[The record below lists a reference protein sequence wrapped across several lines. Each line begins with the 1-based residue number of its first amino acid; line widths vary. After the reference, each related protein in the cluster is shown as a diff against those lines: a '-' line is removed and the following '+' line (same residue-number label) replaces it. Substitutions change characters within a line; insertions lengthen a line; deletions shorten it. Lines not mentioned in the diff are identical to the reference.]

1 MKPSKPGVPSTMTH
15 LTTIPAAVTLRC
27 IALNKII
34 SQAAITLL
42 RSQEWQM
49 DLCSVVQSLA
59 IQTGVDRAFLIQQ
72 VGSQGMVYCQWASVD
87 NASRPNPACGDNSSK
102 LSCEYLAS
110 LSIQT
115 SPTQNQSVAAN
126 PGETLETSMLA
137 FPIGGEEPWGWMV
150 FETCAGKRKWYP
162 MELDTLRS
170 AAEVIFASLERASQ
184 TGANI
189 SADIRLR
196 DLFDQLPVVV
206 YTAEIEDVPQI
217 TWVSPQ
223 VEMHIGWRP
232 DELLAKPNNW
242 MELIWPEDRVR
253 VERSLKAAILTRSS
267 LSVECRLVSNSG
279 SPIWFRHDASILYD
293 NTGKPH
299 LIQGVLQNINQSKNI
314 EAELNRL
321 YHEEHLQRLM
331 VEGLTVT
338 SSALSA
344 TMDVNRIPDLLLQE
358 LAHILPYDTATFWN
372 LDGDHLEL
380 CRARGYSLVF
390 GKEVEG
396 HIIKRMPLET
406 TPTLKLI
413 LDTGKP
419 LIIETVEPGNHPLPH
434 GFAQHIRS
442 WAGAPILV
450 QGKPIGLFTI
460 ESRESGR
467 FNQSMRSIL
476 SAICAQAGLSYQ
488 NANLYQAE
496 KRLRT
501 RAEMLQKATAALT
514 AELELPQLLEQVMNY
529 LGSVVQH
536 DSVCIFL
543 YEDENKAM
551 RAVAGRGFKKP
562 KEIIGK
568 LYSAD
573 NSLFTIVFQQK
584 KPLIIDDTLGD
595 ARFERWGEAQHI
607 RGWMGIPLIWRE
619 KVIGCMTVDSR
630 SPNAYD
636 EDTANYALAFA
647 NQVASAIQISRLFSE
662 LQSLA
667 LSDPLTGAINRRQF
681 FEMATAIVAKT
692 KSENRTVSAI
702 MIDVDNYKKIN
713 DTHGH
718 LSGDLILKVVTDCF
732 RSVLNPDDLLSR
744 VGGDEFAVLLPDQ
757 GRLQAEEVAERLRAS
772 LEQAAIIVRNQQVD
786 ITASFGVAEIDR
798 NRMDLDDL
806 LNRADQALYLSK
818 SAGKNKV
825 S

>member
-1 MKPSKPGVPSTMTH
+1 MTH
-15 LTTIPAAVTLRC
+15 STTIPEDVILRC
-27 IALNKII
+27 IAQNRII
-34 SQAAITLL
+34 SQTAITLL
-42 RSQEWQM
+42 QSQEWHT
-49 DLCSVVQSLA
+49 DLCAVLRAIA
-59 IQTGVDRAFLIQQ
+59 IQAGVDRALLIQRI
-72 VGSQGMVYCQWASVD
+72 GAQGIIYCQWVSADLTNQPDS
-87 NASRPNPACGDNSSK
+87 ACGELPST
-102 LSCEYLAS
+102 LSIEYLAS
-110 LSIQT
+110 LGNQT
-115 SPTQNQSVAAN
+115 SLTQNQTDAAA
-126 PGETLETSMLA
+126 PEEVLETSRIA
-137 FPIGGEEPWGWMV
+137 FPVGGKEPWGWLV
-150 FETCAGKRKWYP
+150 LDVCAGKRKWYP

-170 AAEVIFASLERASQ
+170 AAEVIFAGLERASQ
-184 TGANI
+184 TAASI
-189 SADIRLR
+189 SSEIRLR
-196 DLFDQLPVVV
+196 DLFEQLPVVV
-206 YTAEIEDVPQI
+206 YTAEMAEVPQF

-223 VEMHIGWRP
+223 VEVHLGRRPEEILAIPNGW
-232 DELLAKPNNW
+232 L
-242 MELIWPEDRVR
+242 ELIWPEDRTR
-253 VERSLKAAILTRSS
+253 VEKSLRAAILTRSS

-279 SPIWFRHDASILYD
+279 SQVWFHHDASILYD
-293 NTGKPH
+293 SAGKPV

-314 EAELNRL
+314 QAELNRL
-321 YHEEHLQRLM
+321 YHEEHLRRLM

-344 TMDVNRIPDLLLQE
+344 TMDSNRIPDLLLQE

-372 LDGDHLEL
+372 LDGDQLEL

-390 GKEVEG
+390 GEEVDR
-396 HIIKRMPLET
+396 HIIKRLPIET
-406 TPTLKLI
+406 APFLKLI

-419 LIIETVEPGNHPLPH
+419 IIVETVELGNHQLPH
-434 GFAQHIRS
+434 VFGQHIRS
-442 WAGAPILV
+442 WAGAPILI

-467 FNQSMRSIL
+467 FNHSMRSIL
-476 SAICAQAGLSYQ
+476 SAICGQAGLSYQ
-488 NANLYQAE
+488 NADLYQAE

-543 YEDENKAM
+543 YEEESKAM

-562 KEIIGK
+562 NDIIGK
-568 LYSAD
+568 LFSAD

-584 KPLIIDDTLGD
+584 QPLILNDTMGD
-595 ARFERWGEAQHI
+595 PRFERWGEAQHI

-647 NQVASAIQISRLFSE
+647 NQVASAIQIARLFSE

-681 FEMATAIVAKT
+681 FEMAASLIAKT
-692 KSENRTVSAI
+692 KNENQTISAI

-732 RSVLNPDDLLSR
+732 KAVIKSNDLLSR
-744 VGGDEFAVLLPDQ
+744 VGGDEFAVLLPNQDC
-757 GRLQAEEVAERLRAS
+757 RQAEEVAERLRSS
-772 LEQAAIIVRNQQVD
+772 LEQAAIIVREQQVG

-798 NRMDLDDL
+798 VRMDLDDL
-806 LNRADQALYLSK
+806 LNRADQALYQSK
-818 SAGKNKV
+818 SAGKNTV
-825 S
+825 TWSGF

>member
-1 MKPSKPGVPSTMTH
+1 M
-15 LTTIPAAVTLRC
+15 L
-27 IALNKII
+27 
-34 SQAAITLL
+34 QAI
-42 RSQEWQM
+42 
-49 DLCSVVQSLA
+49 A
-59 IQTGVDRAFLIQQ
+59 IQAGVDRAFLIEQ
-72 VGSQGMVYCQWASVD
+72 VGAQGVIYCHWISPDQTGQPDS
-87 NASRPNPACGDNSSK
+87 SCGKHSST
-102 LSCEYLAS
+102 LSSEYLAS
-110 LSIQT
+110 VGNQT
-115 SPTQNQSVAAN
+115 SPAHNRTDAAAS
-126 PGETLETSMLA
+126 EDALETSHVA
-137 FPIGGEEPWGWMV
+137 FPVGGTEPWGWLV
-150 FETCAGKRKWYP
+150 LECCTGKRKWYP
-162 MELDTLRS
+162 MELDALRS
-170 AAEVIFASLERASQ
+170 AAEVIFAGLERANQ
-184 TGANI
+184 TAASI
-189 SADIRLR
+189 SSEIRLR
-196 DLFDQLPVVV
+196 NLFEQLPVVV
-206 YTAEIEDVPQI
+206 YTAEMADVPQI

-223 VEMHIGWRP
+223 VEVHLGRQP
-232 DELLAKPNNW
+232 EELLAIPNGW
-242 MELIWPEDRVR
+242 LEIIWPEDRAR
-253 VERSLKAAILTRSS
+253 VDKSLRAALLTRTS
-267 LSVECRLVSNSG
+267 LSVECRLISNSG
-279 SPIWFRHDASILYD
+279 NPVWFHHDASILYD
-293 NTGKPH
+293 STGKPV

-314 EAELNRL
+314 QAELNRL

-344 TMDVNRIPDLLLQE
+344 TMDSNRIPDLLLQE

-372 LDGDHLEL
+372 LNEDHLEL

-390 GKEVEG
+390 GDEVDR
-396 HIIKRMPLET
+396 HIIKHLPLET
-406 TPTLKLI
+406 APFLKLI

-419 LIIETVEPGNHPLPH
+419 IIIETVEPGNRQLPH
-434 GFAQHIRS
+434 GFGQHIRS
-442 WAGAPILV
+442 WAGAPILM

-467 FNQSMRSIL
+467 FNHSMRSIL
-476 SAICAQAGLSYQ
+476 SAICGQAGLSYQ

-496 KRLRT
+496 KRLRN

-529 LGSVVQH
+529 LGNVVPH

-543 YEDENKAM
+543 YDEENKSM

-562 KEIIGK
+562 NDIIGK

-573 NSLFTIVFQQK
+573 NALFTLVFQQK
-584 KPLIIDDTLGD
+584 QPLILSDTLGD
-595 ARFERWGEAQHI
+595 PRFERWGEAQHI

-636 EDTANYALAFA
+636 EDVANYALAFA
-647 NQVASAIQISRLFSE
+647 NQVASAIQIARLFSE

-681 FEMATAIVAKT
+681 FEMAASMIART
-692 KSENRTVSAI
+692 KIENHTISAI

-732 RSVLNPDDLLSR
+732 KTVLNSSDLLSR
-744 VGGDEFAVLLPDQ
+744 VGGDEFAVLLPGQD
-757 GRLQAEEVAERLRAS
+757 RHQAEEVAERLRSS
-772 LEQAAIIVRNQQVD
+772 LEQAAIIVRNQQVA

-798 NRMDLDDL
+798 DRMDLDDL
-806 LNRADQALYLSK
+806 LNRADQALYQSK
-818 SAGKNKV
+818 SAGKNTV